1 MWRDHVIVATP
12 KQSRPSLQDSPGYT
26 GSVNQTQ
33 QVHCF
38 NTLQSSIQDKRLLKT
53 LTGLQYKQE
62 EGEGKAAGISPSI
75 SESQLSECC
84 ESPAI
89 PGFLAIW
96 HLAIFSL
103 FVKLTQGYSGL
114 YCQTGK
120 LTPGCSQLLGNTC
133 KLTFPGFP
141 AILERK
147 ILYLPK
153 FCNKFYFMTGSTTSN
168 CLGVAAL

>member
-1 MWRDHVIVATP
+1 MWRDLVIVATP

-26 GSVNQTQ
+26 ESVNQTQ
-33 QVHCF
+33 QVHCL

-53 LTGLQYKQE
+53 PTGLQYKQE
-62 EGEGKAAGISPSI
+62 EGEGEGKAAGISPTI
-75 SESQLSECC
+75 SESQLSESC

-114 YCQTGK
+114 SCQTDK
-120 LTPGCSQLLGNTC
+120 LTPGCSQLSGNTGN
-133 KLTFPGFP
+133 LTFPSFP
-141 AILERK
+141 AILEK
-147 ILYLPK
+147 KLYLPK
-153 FCNKFYFMTGSTTSN
+153 FCNRFI
-168 CLGVAAL
+168 L